1 LFPALESTNMPS
13 RRQFVTTCVAL
24 GAATVPGPA
33 AASTDHPTAD
43 PEAALAA
50 FGAGDVTGR
59 VAPRALPRVGE
70 AATTVAERAPEVT
83 DATAGRLP
91 AASDVLAVRDT
102 SLGAL
107 ADADLHAAAVDPGID
122 GVAALAI
129 GVDFPARGPVVRA
142 RVTGTEG
149 APARSDALDALA
161 AAGLPVAALDPFAV
175 PDGDDLALYAGVADR
190 DDEQPFVLALLLVV
204 IAAVVGTFVL
214 GLSGSAS
221 GSGSGSDSA
230 REVPQVAFSFEYDT
244 DTGRATVIHDGGD
257 SVPAEELQV
266 AYESGGE
273 IAVDTWRDEED
284 GRVSA
289 GDSFTTEQSVDAGST
304 VRVVWQNTDGSG
316 AATLGEFQVP

>member
-1 LFPALESTNMPS
+1 MPS

-24 GAATVPGPA
+24 GAATISGSA
-33 AASTDHPTAD
+33 AASADRPTAD

-50 FGAGDVTGR
+50 FGAGNVIGR

-70 AATTVAERAPEVT
+70 ATTTIAEEAPEVV
-83 DATAGRLP
+83 DVTAGRLP
-91 AASDVLAVRDT
+91 ATPDVLAAPDT

-122 GVAALAI
+122 GVTALAV
-129 GVDFPARGPVVRA
+129 GVDFTARGPIVRA
-142 RVTGTEG
+142 RVTGPEG
-149 APARSDALDALA
+149 TPARSDALDALA

-175 PDGDDLALYAGVADR
+175 PDGDDLALYAGVTDR

-214 GLSGSAS
+214 GLGGSAS
-221 GSGSGSDSA
+221 GSSSGSDSA
-230 REVPQVAFSFEYDT
+230 REVPQVAFSFEYDD
-244 DTGRATVIHDGGD
+244 DTGRVTVAHDGGD

-266 AYESGGE
+266 AYESEGE
-273 IAVDTWRDEED
+273 IAVDTWRDGED
-284 GRVSA
+284 GRVTA
-289 GDSFTTEQSVDAGST
+289 GDSFTTEQSVDSGST

-316 AATLGEFQVP
+316 AATLAELRVP